1 MIKKNK
7 INMKI
12 KIIRTI
18 LLYLGI
24 LIFSYSIYLKHGFSE
39 GFGAFGVIL
48 MASVIYL
55 WIEYGSFEK

>member
-1 MIKKNK
+1 
-7 INMKI
+7 MKI

-39 GFGAFGVIL
+39 GFEAFGVIL
-48 MASVIYL
+48 IASVIYL
-55 WIEYGSFEK
+55 WIEYGRFEK

>member
-1 MIKKNK
+1 
-7 INMKI
+7 MKI

-18 LLYLGI
+18 LFYLGI

-39 GFGAFGVIL
+39 GFGFFGAML

-55 WIEYGSFEK
+55 WMEYGRFEN

>member
-1 MIKKNK
+1 
-7 INMKI
+7 MKI

-39 GFGAFGVIL
+39 AFGAFGVTL

-55 WIEYGSFEK
+55 WMEYSGFDKIN

>member
-1 MIKKNK
+1 MIEKNK

-18 LLYLGI
+18 LFYLGI

-39 GFGAFGVIL
+39 GFGFFGIML

-55 WIEYGSFEK
+55 WMEYSGFEK

>member
-1 MIKKNK
+1 
-7 INMKI
+7 MKI

-24 LIFSYSIYLKHGFSE
+24 LIFSYSMYLKHGFSE
-39 GFGAFGVIL
+39 AFGAFGVIL

-55 WIEYGSFEK
+55 WMEYSGFDKIN

>member
-1 MIKKNK
+1 
-7 INMKI
+7 MKI

>member
-1 MIKKNK
+1 MIEKNK

-12 KIIRTI
+12 KII
-18 LLYLGI
+18 LFYLGI

-39 GFGAFGVIL
+39 AFGVIL

-55 WIEYGSFEK
+55 WMEYSGFDKIN

>member
-1 MIKKNK
+1 MKLK
-7 INMKI
+7 ILK
-12 KIIRTI
+12 TI

-39 GFGAFGVIL
+39 GFGAFGVML

-55 WIEYGSFEK
+55 WMEYSEFYK

>member
-1 MIKKNK
+1 
-7 INMKI
+7 MKI

-18 LLYLGI
+18 LFYLGI

-48 MASVIYL
+48 AASVIYL
-55 WIEYGSFEK
+55 WIEYTDFYK